1 MPVYGAL
8 AGNSFMHD
16 AAEAV
21 RVGRATVPDLTI
33 KNWPGTTHS
42 LPMERPREIDDE
54 LLAFFAAHD
63 GSR

>member
-1 MPVYGAL
+1 MPVYVAL
-8 AGNSFMHD
+8 AGDSFMHD

-21 RVGRATVPDLTI
+21 RVASATVPDLTI
-33 KNWPGTTHS
+33 KNWPGATHS

-54 LLAFFAAHD
+54 LLAFFAVHD